1 MARTPKPTNLK
12 VLEGNPSKRP
22 LPENEPKPTP
32 VAPKRPAWLTGEGKK
47 VWDRLAPE
55 LERLGLLTS
64 IDGEAFA
71 AACQAWKDYVE
82 CQRVLKK
89 HGRTYTYKNQ
99 GGFENETERP
109 EVKVANKALEQFR
122 TFCREFGLTPASR
135 AKIDVKINEETS
147 DPMEELLSK

>member
-1 MARTPKPTNLK
+1 MRPRKPTNLK
-12 VLEGNPSKRP
+12 VLEGNPGKRP

-32 VAPKRPAWLTGEGKK
+32 IAPKRPSWLTGEGKK
-47 VWDRLAPE
+47 IWEKLAPE
-55 LERLGLLTS
+55 LEKLGLLTS

-71 AACQAWKDYVE
+71 AACQAWKDYVD
-82 CQRVLKK
+82 CQKIIKK

-122 TFCREFGLTPASR
+122 SFCREFGLTPASR
-135 AKIDVKINEETS
+135 AKIEVKTEDGEE
-147 DPMEELLSK
+147 DPMEKLLSK